1 MLPHDRRLG
10 AHLPLARGMRKTVDR
25 AIAIGAEALQIFSD
39 NPTAWRR
46 RAEPSPELAEFR
58 LRLAER
64 DIRPVAIHA
73 SYLVN
78 LPGPDEATFGR
89 SVAMLAGSWP
99 VLRRTGHRWS
109 TSTSGRTGAAVS
121 TSGSVDSSTG
131 SRRC

>member
-1 MLPHDRRLG
+1 
-10 AHLPLARGMRKTVDR
+10 MRKTVDR
-25 AIAIGAEALQIFSD
+25 AIAIGAETLQIFSD

-78 LPGPDEATFGR
+78 LPGPDEATFTR
-89 SVAMLAGSWP
+89 SVAMLARELAGAPAYGASLVNVHIGS
-99 VLRRTGHRWS
+99 HRG
-109 TSTSGRTGAAVS
+109 SGVDVGIGRLVDGIE
-121 TSGSVDSSTG
+121 GS
-131 SRRC
+131 